1 MTCRT
6 VKAAESGVQP
16 CAVVPEREKEHGSMT
31 ENKIQNDVESLKKDM
46 AALREDLKGLTR
58 ALVEHGK
65 TEAGETKDRLV
76 SELNKELESAREQ
89 GEKAVQS
96 VERQIQERPLIS
108 LLVALLLGLVFGK
121 LLDRS

>member
-1 MTCRT
+1 
-6 VKAAESGVQP
+6 
-16 CAVVPEREKEHGSMT
+16 MT

-65 TEAGETKDRLV
+65 TEAGGARDNLVDRLREEVDKAGETKDRLV